1 MTTMIGRLVIA
12 TFCLQTFYYGLLDA
26 AKQHVQLSDSY
37 LPVAMQVI
45 AHLTDQMAFEV
56 KEEATTTKPT
66 KPTTKPTTPKPL
78 DVTTPFHRPGYYAP
92 SAPPK
97 PSERIKAQKQ
107 QQYKFQSPPQNQQ
120 QNNIP
125 APNQQFNSPPPNQQY
140 NAPQQNQQQYNIPP
154 QNQQQYNIPPQ
165 NQQQYNIP
173 PQNQQEYNIPPQ
185 SQQEY
190 NIPTQGQQQYNVPTE
205 NQQYNIPTQNQQQY
219 NNQPETQQQYVSST
233 QNQQQPFTTQYQQQY
248 NIPTQSQQQYEISQ
262 QYNTQTQNQQY
273 DFPPQIQQQYN
284 APFQNQ
290 PFNVTQNQ
298 QTNFYS
304 QQYNPLI
311 QNQQYPQQ
319 NQQYGVMTFD
329 FPQYNPIQPQNVRSE
344 EPLLSAHHEEVKP
357 LLEPTPDASHLLPP
371 HFESD
376 FDKISSRSK
385 GFDLDEISEDNLQ
398 YLSKN
403 VREMIRMAY
412 DPNDDRLV
420 DVWEGLRANPAE
432 PGPKGKL
439 SSSNLRLLLLYDLL
453 SREAKRQR
461 LSDYSGF
468 SPDVMKTLVESSSGG
483 AREQLRMA
491 LSKMVDRHDCEHEYA
506 NNRAKEMVAE
516 LAKDESKLSSEIRY
530 LQPLVYKY

>member
-1 MTTMIGRLVIA
+1 MLRKGSITAQALTDTRVTAGSLSAAYDRITTMIGRLVIA
-12 TFCLQTFYYGLLDA
+12 TLCLQTFYFGSLEA
-26 AKQHVQLSDSY
+26 AKQNVQLSDSY

-56 KEEATTTKPT
+56 KDETTTKPPKP

-107 QQYKFQSPPQNQQ
+107 QQYNFPSQGQQ
-120 QNNIP
+120 QN
-125 APNQQFNSPPPNQQY
+125 
-140 NAPQQNQQQYNIPP
+140 NIPP
-154 QNQQQYNIPPQ
+154 QNQQQYN
-165 NQQQYNIP
+165 NQPGSQQYITPLQDQQQPYTQSQYQQYNIP
-173 PQNQQEYNIPPQ
+173 PQD
-185 SQQEY
+185 
-190 NIPTQGQQQYNVPTE
+190 QQQYNNQPGSQQYT
-205 NQQYNIPTQNQQQY
+205 NPIQDQQQLYTQSQYQQYNIPTQNQQYEIPQQY
-219 NNQPETQQQYVSST
+219 NFPPQV
-233 QNQQQPFTTQYQQQY
+233 QQQY
-248 NIPTQSQQQYEISQ
+248 NS
-262 QYNTQTQNQQY
+262 
-273 DFPPQIQQQYN
+273 
-284 APFQNQ
+284 PFQNQ
-290 PFNVTQNQ
+290 PFNVSQKQ
-298 QTNFYS
+298 QSNFYT
-304 QQYNPLI
+304 QQYNPLN

-344 EPLLSAHHEEVKP
+344 EPLLSAHHDEVKP
-357 LLEPTPDASHLLPP
+357 LLEPTPDAPHLLPP

-398 YLSKN
+398 FLSKN

-412 DPNDDRLV
+412 DPHDDRLV

-432 PGPKGKL
+432 PSPKGKL

-516 LAKDESKLSSEIRY
+516 LAKDESKLSTEIRY